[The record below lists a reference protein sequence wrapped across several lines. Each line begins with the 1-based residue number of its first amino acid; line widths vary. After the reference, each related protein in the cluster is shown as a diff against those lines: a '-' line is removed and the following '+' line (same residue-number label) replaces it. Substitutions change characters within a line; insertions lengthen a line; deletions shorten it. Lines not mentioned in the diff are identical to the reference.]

1 MSELVQPTSETQLSL
16 EAQIE
21 ALIFVASDAT
31 ALNQL
36 AKVLNVTSRAIEK
49 GLEALDKTYEG
60 RGLCLQYHR
69 GRVRLTTTPE
79 TASIVEDFLGLE
91 STGHL
96 TRAALE
102 TLAIVAYQQPV
113 TRPHI
118 DVVRG
123 VNSDSVLKT
132 LLFKGLIQETGR
144 AEGPG
149 RPILYSTT
157 PEFLS
162 HFGLSSLSEMPQLD
176 LDALLQDQDEEE
188 SSQLKN

>member
-1 MSELVQPTSETQLSL
+1 MSDRGQSTPEIQLSL

-31 ALNQL
+31 PLSQL
-36 AKVLNVTSRAIEK
+36 AKILNVTSRAIEK
-49 GLEALDKTYEG
+49 GLEALDETYIG
-60 RGLCLQYHR
+60 RGLCLQYQR
-69 GRVRLTTTPE
+69 GQVRLTTSAE

-91 STGHL
+91 ATGHL
-96 TRAALE
+96 SQAALE
-102 TLAIVAYQQPV
+102 ALAIVAYQQPV
-113 TRPHI
+113 TRPYI
-118 DVVRG
+118 DAVRG

-157 PEFLS
+157 AEFLS

-176 LDALLQDQDEEE
+176 LDALLQEHNIEDTKI
-188 SSQLKN
+188 LKN

>member
-1 MSELVQPTSETQLSL
+1 MSEHVQPPSEIQLSL

-31 ALNQL
+31 PINQL
-36 AKVLNVTSRAIEK
+36 ANVLNVTSRSIEK
-49 GLEALDKTYEG
+49 ALESLDKTYAG
-60 RGLCLQYHR
+60 RGLCLQYDH

-91 STGHL
+91 ATGHL
-96 TRAALE
+96 SRAALE
-102 TLAIVAYQQPV
+102 TLAIVAYQQPI
-113 TRPHI
+113 TRPYI

-162 HFGLSSLSEMPQLD
+162 HFGL
-176 LDALLQDQDEEE
+176 
-188 SSQLKN
+188 